1 MKSPLFIF
9 LIASSLLVSGCSK
22 LESLK
27 KDVQQGASNAAQQ
40 AQKQAESVKAN
51 ITETKQNI
59 DRKIQKVENVVN
71 AVGELKKEL

>member
-1 MKSPLFIF
+1 M
-9 LIASSLLVSGCSK
+9 SGCSK
-22 LESLK
+22 LESLRT
-27 KDVQQGASNAAQQ
+27 DVQQQ
-40 AQKQAESVKAN
+40 ANQVKAN